1 MLFIFVTGD
10 VLLVTRHSSF
20 VTRHSTH
27 VTRVHPWLTVVKKER
42 GVTPFGMTPL
52 FFNFYE
58 LSDVSLYALTKYT
71 LFTSYLTLTVIVFFL
86 PPAVNVTFALPA
98 FFLALIL
105 NFASPLASVIL
116 LAGVI
121 VMTFLPAV
129 FIFAVTVSPAT
140 TLQVSPL
147 TVTVTVLL
155 FFFLSF
161 KLAGCTET
169 DAGSHVGVG
178 VSTGDP
184 VGVGVVESG
193 GARRRL
199 VRMDLHASPALSGV
213 SDE

>member
-1 MLFIFVTGD
+1 VFFNLAHPLTFSLIISCYMLFIFVTGD

-116 LAGVI
+116 LAGVTCRI
-121 VMTFLPAV
+121 YLCRYRFTCNYAASITTHRHRHRLTLFLLE
-129 FIFAVTVSPAT
+129 
-140 TLQVSPL
+140 LQ
-147 TVTVTVLL
+147 
-155 FFFLSF
+155 
-161 KLAGCTET
+161 AGRMYRN
-169 DAGSHVGVG
+169 
-178 VSTGDP
+178 
-184 VGVGVVESG
+184 
-193 GARRRL
+193 RRRL
-199 VRMDLHASPALSGV
+199 ACWCWC
-213 SDE
+213 